1 MTTNSAVGLTTAG
14 DLSTYEVR
22 SITKGRSADNKPWVS
37 SLTDGKTHRAPG
49 NLDRTWEISLYAPSG
64 TTEVPAALRSG
75 EEISVQPTGDSGAMD
90 MIIDSSSLE
99 IDIEGGELIGI
110 SLSCS
115 AVNAG
120 SYN

>member
-14 DLSTYEVR
+14 DLSTYEIR
-22 SITKGRSADNKPWVS
+22 TITKGRVADNKPWVS

-49 NLDRTWEISLYAPSG
+49 NLDRTWAISLYAPDG
-64 TTEVPAALRSG
+64 VVEVPAALLAG
-75 EEISVQPTGDSGAMD
+75 ETISVQVTGDSSSYD
-90 MIIDSSSLE
+90 MIIDDASLE

-115 AVNAG
+115 AVSAD
-120 SYN
+120 SY